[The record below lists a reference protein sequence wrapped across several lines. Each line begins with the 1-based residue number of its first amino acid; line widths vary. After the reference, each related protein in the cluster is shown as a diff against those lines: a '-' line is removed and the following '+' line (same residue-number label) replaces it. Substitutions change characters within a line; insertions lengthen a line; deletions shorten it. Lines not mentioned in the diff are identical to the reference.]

1 MTLEEN
7 KALIR
12 RLYDEVVNTGNYA
25 LMAELVAT
33 DFVGH
38 SPDVAEGFGGTAQ
51 GIDALSRELNAIR
64 TMLPNIQVTLEDLV
78 GEGNRV
84 AIRGVTRGTHT
95 GEIPGIRPTGNQ
107 VTLTWTAI
115 YRIANGQIVERWL
128 NADDLSSFQ
137 QFGIIPPLQ
146 QQTG

>member
-12 RLYDEVVNTGNYA
+12 RLYDEVVNTGNYDSIS
-25 LMAELVAT
+25 ELVAT

-38 SPDVAEGFGGTAQ
+38 SPDVAEGFGGAVQ
-51 GIDALSRELNAIR
+51 GIDTLSRELNAIR
-64 TMLPNIQVTLEDLV
+64 TMLPNMQVTLEDLV
-78 GEGNRV
+78 GEGDRV
-84 AIRGVTRGTHT
+84 VVRGATRGAHT

-107 VTLTWTAI
+107 VTLTWLAI
-115 YRIANGQIVERWL
+115 YRIANGKIVERWL